1 MSHRIRREVQ
11 QLTNVEERK
20 WPATIIRREP
30 AICIE
35 VKFLFDLA
43 GRTMKPAQI
52 LRGLL
57 EDSGRQ
63 ILLIRPGCVIFDSV
77 HVVFGSHLFLKFSK
91 IGISEIFRFLVFR
104 RIETEQEN
112 DQNEDDRDCAHGLF
126 TCRKSLRQRWR
137 VARPATDSMRRTRRK
152 RPSLSLGRLDLSSY
166 YVSQAFEDRHFT

>member
-77 HVVFGSHLFLKFSK
+77 HAILIWFVISSSIFRRPIFQK
-91 IGISEIFRFLVFR
+91 ISEFLPESPRSSFFLAVIVLPAGPDLSR
-104 RIETEQEN
+104 RIETEQ
-112 DQNEDDRDCAHGLF
+112 
-126 TCRKSLRQRWR
+126 
-137 VARPATDSMRRTRRK
+137 
-152 RPSLSLGRLDLSSY
+152 
-166 YVSQAFEDRHFT
+166 